1 MQQSGQSAP
10 ISPAHQK
17 IIDEVLQRTYAH
29 IHTLAPVLGYGA
41 VPALSPEQIKATPL
55 AKELRIIARYA
66 EGYDLGVGNIEGN
79 ITNVTRL
86 LFASPL
92 GTQEPQFPRDFHV
105 SPLGEMIH
113 AALCRQYPRSE
124 RMEVREATRQLR
136 VSRQTIHEWAH
147 DGTLLPIY
155 DKGNLTLIRRQVER
169 LAAQRAKSDTK

>member
-10 ISPAHQK
+10 ISPAHQQ
-17 IIDEVLQRTYAH
+17 IIDEVLQRAYAH
-29 IHTLAPVLGYGA
+29 LHTLAPALGYGT
-41 VPALSPEQIKATPL
+41 VPAPTSEQIRAAPL

-66 EGYDLGVGNIEGN
+66 EGYDLGEGNIEAN
-79 ITNVTRL
+79 IAHVARL

-92 GTQEPQFPRDFHV
+92 STQEPQFPRDFHV
-105 SPLGEMIH
+105 SPLGEMTH
-113 AALCRQYPRSE
+113 AALVRQYPRE
-124 RMEVREATRQLR
+124 TRMEVREATRRLR

-169 LAAQRAKSDTK
+169 LAAQRAKSAPK